1 MNNLIII
8 GAGGHGKSVAWV
20 AKATKKWKNIYFL
33 DDKIPNN
40 QSIGTFADRI
50 KFKDYDFFVGV
61 GDNKLRK
68 ELYLLLKKEGYKLP
82 SIISPTSEITS
93 AKVGN
98 GSIIMNRCF
107 INVDTIIE
115 EGVII
120 NNQVLIEH
128 DCLISSF
135 VHLSPSVNI
144 AGSTKIGELSWIG
157 VGSNIIQSIDIT
169 NNVIVGAGSIVIE
182 SIEKPGTYVGAP
194 ARLVN
199 RL

>member
-1 MNNLIII
+1 MKNLIII
-8 GAGGHGKSVAWV
+8 GAGGHGKSVGWV
-20 AKATKKWKNIYFL
+20 AKTTKKWKNIYFL
-33 DDKIPNN
+33 DDKISNK
-40 QSIGTFADRI
+40 QVLGKFADRI
-50 KFKDYDFFVGV
+50 KFKDQDFFIGV

-68 ELYLLLKKEGYKLP
+68 ELYLSLKKDGYSLP
-82 SIISPTSEITS
+82 SIISPSSDITS

-98 GSIIMNRCF
+98 GSIIMNRCL

-157 VGSNIIQSIDIT
+157 IGSIIIQKLNIAS
-169 NNVIVGAGSIVIE
+169 NVIVGAGSTVID
-182 SIEKPGTYVGAP
+182 SIQKAGTYVGTP

-199 RL
+199 KL

>member
-8 GAGGHGKSVAWV
+8 GAGGHGKSVEWV
-20 AKATKKWKNIYFL
+20 AKTTKKWKNIYFL
-33 DDKIPNN
+33 DDKVSNN
-40 QSIGTFADRI
+40 QVIGMFADRI
-50 KFKDYDFFVGV
+50 KFKNHDFFIGV

-68 ELYLLLKKEGYKLP
+68 ELYLLLKKEGYTLP
-82 SIISPTSEITS
+82 SIISPSSDITT

-107 INVDTIIE
+107 INVETIIG
-115 EGVII
+115 EGVIV

-144 AGSTKIGELSWIG
+144 AGSTNIGESSWIG
-157 VGSNIIQSIDIT
+157 IGTNIIQNINIT
-169 NNVIVGAGSIVIE
+169 SNVILGAGSTVTD
-182 SIEKPGTYVGAP
+182 SIQKPGTYVGAP

-199 RL
+199 IL

>member
-1 MNNLIII
+1 MKNLIII

-20 AKATKKWKNIYFL
+20 AYTTKKWNNIYFL
-33 DDKIPNN
+33 DDKISNN
-40 QSIGTFADRI
+40 RVKGIFADRV
-50 KFKDYDFFVGV
+50 KFKDHDFFIGV

-68 ELYLLLKKEGYKLP
+68 KLYLLLKQEGYSLP
-82 SIISPTSEITS
+82 SIVSPLSDITS
-93 AKVGN
+93 AKIGN

-115 EGVII
+115 EGVIV

-157 VGSNIIQSIDIT
+157 IGSNIIQSLNIT
-169 NNVIVGAGSIVIE
+169 SNVIVGAGSTVID
-182 SIEKPGTYVGAP
+182 SIKRSGTYVGAP

-199 RL
+199 KL